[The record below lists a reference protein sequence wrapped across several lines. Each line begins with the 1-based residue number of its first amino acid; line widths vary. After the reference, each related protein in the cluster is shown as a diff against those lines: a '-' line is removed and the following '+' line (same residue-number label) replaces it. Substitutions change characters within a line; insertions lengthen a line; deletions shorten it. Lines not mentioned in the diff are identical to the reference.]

1 MSIVAILMLL
11 VIILFLTWHWIMLV
25 ILCPFIIR
33 RQKDQY
39 LRWEKQYNTPPH
51 PVNSNIELIINPLQ
65 TQKKFA
71 NLRRIYHKFYGFI
84 DSFVRFI
91 DIKVADVPSFF
102 IRDFIYKNILGVK
115 IGLNTTL
122 HYGAEIRN
130 HSCLILGKGT
140 IVGDKALLD
149 ARNGIILGENVNI
162 SSNVSIYTHQHNHRF
177 HDFRATT
184 NAHSCVKIGNRA
196 WIGPN
201 VIILPGVEIG
211 EGSVVGAGAVVT
223 KNIAPYTINVGIPAK
238 EVGCRTKEL
247 DYSFKGKNKCF
258 I

>member
-1 MSIVAILMLL
+1 M
-11 VIILFLTWHWIMLV
+11 TKN
-25 ILCPFIIR
+25 
-33 RQKDQY
+33 Q
-39 LRWEKQYNTPPH
+39 
-51 PVNSNIELIINPLQ
+51 LQ
-65 TQKKFA
+65 PQKKFA
-71 NLRRIYHKFYGFI
+71 NLRKLYHKFYGYI
-84 DSFVRFI
+84 DYYVRFI
-91 DIKVADVPSFF
+91 DVKVAFVPSFF
-102 IRDFIYKNILGVK
+102 IRDFIYKYILGVK
-115 IGLNTTL
+115 MGLYTTL

-162 SSNVSIYTHQHNHRF
+162 ISNVSIYTHQHNRRF

-184 NAHSCVKIGNRA
+184 NAHCCVKIGNRA

-211 EGSVVGAGAVVT
+211 EGAVVGAGAVVT

-238 EVGCRTKEL
+238 VVGCRTNEL
-247 DYSFKGKNKCF
+247 DYSFKGKNKWF

>member
-1 MSIVAILMLL
+1 MNFVYFLL
-11 VIILFLTWHWIMLV
+11 SLGIILLLTWHWIMLV
-25 ILCPFIIR
+25 LLSPLIIW
-33 RQKDQY
+33 RQKSRY
-39 LRWEKQYNTPPH
+39 LSWVNNYNTPPVDSNSELTKEIAPIH
-51 PVNSNIELIINPLQ
+51 PK
-65 TQKKFA
+65 KKFA
-71 NLRRIYHKFYGFI
+71 NLRNIYHKFYGYI
-84 DSFVRFI
+84 DSFVRYI
-91 DIKVADVPSFF
+91 DIKVAFIPSFL
-102 IRDFIYKNILGVK
+102 IRDFIYKHILGVK
-115 IGLNTTL
+115 MGLNTTL

-130 HSCLILGKGT
+130 HSCLIMGKGA

-211 EGSVVGAGAVVT
+211 EGAVVGAGAVVSR
-223 KNIAPYTINVGIPAK
+223 NIAPYTINVGIPAK